1 VIVTGF
7 MIVVAAFLTAYL
19 LFQMI
24 ALVRWQRGWRLAA
37 LIPFAG
43 VTYVAVRLVL
53 AMRADPSAG
62 NLWPLEALIW
72 SAFGLAFLSAV
83 HIARGVIQLGREG

>member
-1 VIVTGF
+1 MIVTGF
-7 MIVVAAFLTAYL
+7 MVVVATFLVAYL
-19 LFQMI
+19 VFQAI
-24 ALVRWQRGWRLAA
+24 ALVRWKRGWRLTA

-53 AMRADPSAG
+53 AVHADPAAG

-72 SAFGLAFLSAV
+72 SAFGLAFLSVAY
-83 HIARGVIQLGREG
+83 IARGVIHLGREG